1 MRRARTIIWRSAL
14 IIGVGLVALFFYLTY
29 LPSPPGNLT
38 SAQRQRY
45 AEVRDM
51 IRRNL
56 HFSAHFTWAT
66 NAETIVK
73 VRPRIE
79 ERDIPVLIAL
89 LEDKQRAVA
98 YGAEGLLATLGDD
111 AVPAL
116 RLASASRDS
125 RVSLTAKSALS
136 TIERC
141 RNQAS
146 GMRRDICPAE
156 KPPKR

>member
-14 IIGVGLVALFFYLTY
+14 IIGVGSVATFFYLTY
-29 LPSPPGNLT
+29 LPSPPGSLT
-38 SAQRQRY
+38 PDQRQRY
-45 AEVRDM
+45 VEVRDL

-89 LEDKQRAVA
+89 LEDKQRAIA

-116 RLASASRDS
+116 RLASASSDTRI
-125 RVSLTAKSALS
+125 SLTAASALS

-141 RNQAS
+141 RDPEAS
-146 GMRRDICPAE
+146 IRRDICPNE
-156 KPPKR
+156 KAPKR